1 MISTA
6 TAKGPARLLVAFDL
20 ETTGLSAA
28 TDRIVE
34 VGAVRFEPSG
44 RELDR
49 FARLVHPGRP
59 MPPAAQTIHGI
70 SDAALADASPAST
83 VLPEFLNWL
92 GDPGTTTLLA
102 HNAVFDAAFLGRELA
117 RAGRSMPGHAVID
130 TLALARRRLPGAPN
144 HRLDTLARLLG
155 FDPDGPHRALADS
168 LRVKALWLALAVD
181 AEPAVAYPIHDPNAA
196 PPAPL
201 GWDRLAEAIALGHC
215 VQIQYNGGTRG
226 SAPRAITPR
235 RFLHKGGRAY
245 LIAYCHLGAAEKAFR
260 LDRVRAY
267 EVIGKVQTSC

>member
-49 FARLVHPGRP
+49 FARLVQPGRP
-59 MPPAAQTIHGI
+59 MPPAAQRVHGL
-70 SDAALADASPAST
+70 SDADLADAPPASI
-83 VLPEFLNWL
+83 VLPEFLDWL
-92 GDPGTTTLLA
+92 GDPTTTTLLA

-117 RAGRSMPGHAVID
+117 RAGRSMPGHAVVD
-130 TLALARRRLPGAPN
+130 TLALARKRLPRAPN
-144 HRLDTLARLLG
+144 HRLDTLARLLDL
-155 FDPDGPHRALADS
+155 DPSGPHRALADS

-181 AEPAVAYPIHDPNAA
+181 TEPSVAYPIHDPDAS
-196 PPAPL
+196 PLVPL
-201 GWDRLAEAIALGHC
+201 GWDRLAEAIALGLC

-226 SAPRAITPR
+226 TAPRTITPR
-235 RFLHKGGRAY
+235 RFVHKGGRAY
-245 LIAYCHLGAAEKAFR
+245 LVAYCHLGAAEKAFR
-260 LDRVRAY
+260 LDRVRSY
-267 EVIGKVQTSC
+267 EVIGKIEASC